1 MGATPF
7 YVSFIFFIFCT
18 FVLKSLLLSINLS
31 ISLSSR
37 FHKFK
42 TMNAVNLGMQTTLFH
57 RFSRILPLS
66 LIADFQELTK
76 THQRRCLGD
85 TMSKPQAFTS
95 CNALPPLSE
104 HLTKSDYTSTNCKI
118 THQIFLAPGPILNK
132 LYEFVRPFLTIFVWY
147 VLCFVFCFTLAV
159 SLLPP
164 SSPILRYASKHI
176 TSAGIY

>member
-1 MGATPF
+1 MFSRNVVKKIMGATPF
-7 YVSFIFFIFCT
+7 YVSFTFFIFCT
-18 FVLKSLLLSINLS
+18 FALKSLFLSINLS

-66 LIADFQELTK
+66 L
-76 THQRRCLGD
+76 
-85 TMSKPQAFTS
+85 
-95 CNALPPLSE
+95 SE

-132 LYEFVRPFLTIFVWY
+132 LYEFVRPFLTILVWY

-159 SLLPP
+159 SLLSP